1 MKNILIIIL
10 IVVSLCSCKNDNQT
24 QKLKVNKELWLPSLR
39 TNNPQEGFELAI
51 KLSRKAV
58 KAAQPNI
65 EVLKKLRP
73 IYSEDANSLIATS
86 QVVAI
91 NFKTIAAANNY
102 WK

>member
-1 MKNILIIIL
+1 ML
-10 IVVSLCSCKNDNQT
+10 IVVSLCSCTYNKQT
-24 QKLKVNKELWLPSLR
+24 QKLKGNQELWLPSLR
-39 TNNPQEGFELAI
+39 TNNAQEDFELAI

-91 NFKTIAAANNY
+91 NFKTNAAANNY